1 LEDQE
6 LGVRVI
12 EIKFFPQKRRLF
24 MNVMKRKL
32 AVLTLLLIG
41 SAAMAQTKFPEGP
54 IKMVVPFAPG
64 GGVDSAARLLA
75 KQLGSNLNVPVV
87 VENKPGANGSV
98 GGKFVQTAN
107 ADGLTLLFSAST
119 HVLAKQV
126 MATPPYD
133 PQSDFAAVARVG
145 EAPLMMVISPNL
157 PQTKLPEVIAA
168 AKQSPDKW
176 TAALPALGAA
186 SHLGTL
192 MLAKQGNLPNL
203 VTAVYKGTAPALT
216 DVAGGHVQIQIDA
229 IVALQGMAKSG
240 KVKPIMVT
248 SSKRSAVMP
257 NVPTAVESGYP
268 KFVTESWYGVWAPKS
283 TSIEH
288 VQFLNK
294 AINEAVQQLTKA
306 GALESLGI
314 EPVTESIEEF
324 RKYTAAYVAESA
336 DLLKGAGFKPE

>member
-1 LEDQE
+1 MHVL
-6 LGVRVI
+6 
-12 EIKFFPQKRRLF
+12 KRT
-24 MNVMKRKL
+24 M
-32 AVLTLLLIG
+32 AVLTLLIG
-41 SAAMAQTKFPEGP
+41 CTAMAQTKLPEGP
-54 IKMVVPFAPG
+54 IKMVVPFAAG

-75 KQLGSNLNVPVV
+75 KQLGTNLNVAVV

-98 GGKFVQTAN
+98 GGKFVQMATP
-107 ADGLTLLFSAST
+107 DGLTLLFSAST
-119 HVLAKQV
+119 HALAKQV
-126 MATPPYD
+126 MANPPYD
-133 PQSDFAAVARVG
+133 PLVDFAAVARVG

-157 PQTKLPEVIAA
+157 PQTKLSEVVSA

-192 MLAKQGNLPNL
+192 MFAKQGNLPNL

-248 SSKRSAVMP
+248 SAKRSGVMP

-268 KFVTESWYGVWAPKS
+268 KFVTESWYGVWAPK
-283 TSIEH
+283 TTPMDR
-288 VQFLNK
+288 VQYLNK
-294 AINEAVQQLTKA
+294 AINEAIQQLTKS
-306 GALESLGI
+306 GAFEPLGI
-314 EPVTESIEEF
+314 DSITESVDDF
-324 RKYTAAYVAESA
+324 KKYMTGYVAESA

>member
-1 LEDQE
+1 MNAL
-6 LGVRVI
+6 
-12 EIKFFPQKRRLF
+12 KRT
-24 MNVMKRKL
+24 M
-32 AVLTLLLIG
+32 AVLTLLIG
-41 SAAMAQTKFPEGP
+41 CTAMAQTKLPEGS
-54 IKMVVPFAPG
+54 IKIVVPFAAG

-75 KQLGSNLNVPVV
+75 KQLGTNLNVAVV

-98 GGKFVQTAN
+98 GGKFVQMAN
-107 ADGLTLLFSAST
+107 PDGLTLLFSAST
-119 HVLAKQV
+119 HALAKQV
-126 MATPPYD
+126 MANPPYD
-133 PQSDFAAVARVG
+133 PLVDFAAVARVG

-157 PQTKLPEVIAA
+157 PQTKLSEVISA

-192 MLAKQGNLPNL
+192 MFAKQGNLPNL

-229 IVALQGMAKSG
+229 IIALQGMAKSG

-248 SSKRSAVMP
+248 SAKRSGVMP

-268 KFVTESWYGVWAPKS
+268 KFVTESWYGVWAPK
-283 TSIEH
+283 TTPMDR
-288 VQFLNK
+288 VQYLNK
-294 AINEAVQQLTKA
+294 AINEAIQQLTKS
-306 GALESLGI
+306 GAFEPLGI
-314 EPVTESIEEF
+314 DSITESVDDF
-324 RKYTAAYVAESA
+324 KKYMTGYVAESA

>member
-1 LEDQE
+1 MNAL
-6 LGVRVI
+6 
-12 EIKFFPQKRRLF
+12 KRT
-24 MNVMKRKL
+24 M
-32 AVLTLLLIG
+32 AVLTLLIG
-41 SAAMAQTKFPEGP
+41 CTAMAQTKLPEGS
-54 IKMVVPFAPG
+54 IKMVVPFAAG

-75 KQLGSNLNVPVV
+75 KQLGTNLNVAVV

-98 GGKFVQTAN
+98 GGKFVQMAN
-107 ADGLTLLFSAST
+107 PDGLTLLFSAST
-119 HVLAKQV
+119 HALAKQV
-126 MATPPYD
+126 MANPPYD
-133 PQSDFAAVARVG
+133 PLVDFAAVARVG

-157 PQTKLPEVIAA
+157 PQTKLSEVISA

-192 MLAKQGNLPNL
+192 MFAKQGNLPNL

-229 IVALQGMAKSG
+229 IIALQGMAKSG

-248 SSKRSAVMP
+248 SAKRSGVMP

-268 KFVTESWYGVWAPKS
+268 KFVTESWYGVWAPK
-283 TSIEH
+283 TTPMDR
-288 VQFLNK
+288 VQYLNK
-294 AINEAVQQLTKA
+294 AINEAIQQLTKS
-306 GALESLGI
+306 GAFEPLGI
-314 EPVTESIEEF
+314 DSITESVDDF
-324 RKYTAAYVAESA
+324 KKYMTGYVAESA